1 MSTDHSFHIGVN
13 LFLVRDGKLLLG
25 QRKNCFGEG
34 DWGLPGGH
42 LEFGENMQEGVR
54 RELREETGLEIG
66 AMRFSNL
73 VNCPSGGKHYLQ
85 IGFIADEVTGE
96 PEIKEPDRC
105 AEWRW
110 FSFDALPTNI
120 FVAHQKQVQAFL
132 AGNVPFVD
140 AEEK

>member
-13 LFLVRDGKLLLG
+13 LFLLRDGKLLLG

-66 AMRFSNL
+66 EMTFSNL
-73 VNCPSGGKHYLQ
+73 VNGPSGGKHYLQ
-85 IGFIADEVTGE
+85 VGFIAHDVQDE
-96 PEIKEPDRC
+96 PELKEPDRC

-110 FSFDALPTNI
+110 FSLAALPTNI
-120 FVAHQKQVQAFL
+120 FVAHQKQVEAFL
-132 AGNVPFVD
+132 KEHVRFVD
-140 AEEK
+140 S